1 MKQLIFLHKLTAFY
15 QGLEQVWM
23 ENSPTF
29 VKTIVL
35 VDREKV
41 FFMLLMNRM
50 KSNFKQ
56 TIKNF

>member
-1 MKQLIFLHKLTAFY
+1 
-15 QGLEQVWM
+15 M